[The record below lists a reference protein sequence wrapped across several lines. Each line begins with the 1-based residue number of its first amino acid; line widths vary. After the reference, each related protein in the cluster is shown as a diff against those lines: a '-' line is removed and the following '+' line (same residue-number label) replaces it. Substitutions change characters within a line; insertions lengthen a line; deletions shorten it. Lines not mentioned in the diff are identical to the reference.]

1 MGKRRYNKYKGQR
14 KLKSKKKGS
23 GNGVRISDYV
33 ANYILELLN
42 EDNGCAEIRRN
53 ELAPEKGYMVES
65 RRGGGGYIRITRIEC
80 DRESGLMHLIHSIG
94 SSLDG
99 ASARSILNH
108 LSSQQTVEELVI
120 RVMAAALSDQSLSS
134 VPQGQ
139 RDLLRAALM
148 KNMLITQI

>member
-1 MGKRRYNKYKGQR
+1 MRLTDEIAAYIYR
-14 KLKSKKKGS
+14 
-23 GNGVRISDYV
+23 
-33 ANYILELLN
+33 ILEQA
-42 EDNGCAEIRRN
+42 EDGCADLQRN
-53 ELAPEKGYMVES
+53 ELAEKLGCVPSQINYVLTSRFTPEKGYMVES

>member
-1 MGKRRYNKYKGQR
+1 M
-14 KLKSKKKGS
+14 
-23 GNGVRISDYV
+23 RISDYV

-53 ELAPEKGYMVES
+53 ELANTLGCVPSQINYVLTSRFTPEKGYMVES

>member
-1 MGKRRYNKYKGQR
+1 M
-14 KLKSKKKGS
+14 
-23 GNGVRISDYV
+23 RISDYV
-33 ANYILELLN
+33 ANYILDLLK

-53 ELAPEKGYMVES
+53 ELASTLGCVPSQINYVLTSRFTPEKGYIVES

-94 SSLDG
+94 TSLDG

-108 LSSQQTVEELVI
+108 LSGQQIVSDPVI

-134 VPQGQ
+134 VPQGE
-139 RDLLRAALM
+139 RDRIRAALM